1 MDIIKE
7 LRERTG
13 IGIMDCKKALQ
24 ETDGDMDKA
33 IRLLKEKGAIT
44 AAKKN
49 ERTVKE
55 GSIGFCINEDKTQ
68 VACIELQCETD
79 FVAKNELFINLAK
92 NISKTAMNLNDISV
106 DAWMNNKYKNEATTM
121 YLNDISVDALLNSKG
136 ENGETIQAMINEGIQ
151 KWGEKTVLAD
161 VKVMKTSGFFGTYV
175 HFNNKL
181 VSVVE
186 FDVKPKGKC
195 LEIANQIAM
204 HVASEKPLALNRE
217 GIDTEAVK
225 EQKEIFEKQIREQGK
240 PENMIEKIL
249 EGKMNSWYSESVL
262 IDQKLFTDNKITI
275 KSLIDEISKEAGET
289 ATIKNFSIISLGL

>member
-1 MDIIKE
+1 MANISMDIIKE

-24 ETDGDMDKA
+24 ETNGDMDKA

-92 NISKTAMNLNDISV
+92 NISKTAMN
-106 DAWMNNKYKNEATTM
+106 
-121 YLNDISVDALLNSKG
+121 LNDISVDALLNSKG

-275 KSLIDEISKEAGET
+275 KSLIDEISKESGSI

>member
-1 MDIIKE
+1 MANISMDIIKE

-106 DAWMNNKYKNEATTM
+106 DA
-121 YLNDISVDALLNSKG
+121 LLNSKG

-161 VKVMKTSGFFGTYV
+161 VKVMKTNGFFGTYV

-275 KSLIDEISKEAGET
+275 KSLIDEISKESGST

>member
-1 MDIIKE
+1 MANISMDIIKE

-92 NISKTAMNLNDISV
+92 DISKTAMNLS
-106 DAWMNNKYKNEATTM
+106 
-121 YLNDISVDALLNSKG
+121 DISVDALLNSKS
-136 ENGETIQAMINEGIQ
+136 EKGETIQAMINEGIQ

-217 GIDTEAVK
+217 GIDGEAVK

-240 PENMIEKIL
+240 PENMIGKIL

-275 KSLIDEISKEAGET
+275 KSLIDEISKEAGST
-289 ATIKNFSIISLGL
+289 ATIKNFSIISLGV

>member
-55 GSIGFCINEDKTQ
+55 GSIGFCINDDKTQ

-92 NISKTAMNLNDISV
+92 NISKTAMCLNDNVSV
-106 DAWMNNKYKNEATTM
+106 D
-121 YLNDISVDALLNSKG
+121 SLLNSKSD
-136 ENGETIQAMINEGIQ
+136 NGETIQSMINEGIQ

-161 VKVMKTSGFFGTYV
+161 VKVMKTNGFFGTYV

-181 VSVVE
+181 VSIVE
-186 FDVKPKGKC
+186 FDIKPKGKC

-217 GIDTEAVK
+217 GIDAEAVK

-275 KSLIDEISKEAGET
+275 KSLIDEISKEAGSE
-289 ATIKNFSIISLGL
+289 ATIKNFSIISLGV

>member
-92 NISKTAMNLNDISV
+92 NISKTA
-106 DAWMNNKYKNEATTM
+106 M

-275 KSLIDEISKEAGET
+275 KSLIDEISKESGST

>member
-1 MDIIKE
+1 MANISMDIIKE

-55 GSIGFCINEDKTQ
+55 GSIGFCINDDRTQ

-92 NISKTAMNLNDISV
+92 NISKTAMN
-106 DAWMNNKYKNEATTM
+106 
-121 YLNDISVDALLNSKG
+121 LNDISVDALLNSKG

-217 GIDTEAVK
+217 GIDAEAVK

-275 KSLIDEISKEAGET
+275 KSLIDEISKESDST

>member
-55 GSIGFCINEDKTQ
+55 GSIGFCVNEDKTQ

-92 NISKTAMNLNDISV
+92 DISKAAMNLS
-106 DAWMNNKYKNEATTM
+106 
-121 YLNDISVDALLNSKG
+121 DISVDALLNSKS
-136 ENGETIQAMINEGIQ
+136 EKGETIQAMINEGIQ

-217 GIDTEAVK
+217 GIDGEAVK
-225 EQKEIFEKQIREQGK
+225 EQKEIFGKQIREQGK
-240 PENMIEKIL
+240 PENMIGKIL

-275 KSLIDEISKEAGET
+275 KSLIDEISKEAGST
-289 ATIKNFSIISLGL
+289 ATIKNFSIISLGV

>member
-1 MDIIKE
+1 MANISMDIIKE

-92 NISKTAMNLNDISV
+92 DISKTAMNLNDVSV
-106 DAWMNNKYKNEATTM
+106 D
-121 YLNDISVDALLNSKG
+121 SLLNSKS
-136 ENGETIQAMINEGIQ
+136 EKGETIQAMINEGIQ

-186 FDVKPKGKC
+186 FDIKPKGKC

-217 GIDTEAVK
+217 GIDGEAVK

-240 PENMIEKIL
+240 PENMIGKIL
-249 EGKMNSWYSESVL
+249 EGKMNSWYSETVL

-289 ATIKNFSIISLGL
+289 ATIKNFSIISLGV

>member
-1 MDIIKE
+1 MANISMDIIKE

-92 NISKTAMNLNDISV
+92 DISKTAMNLND
-106 DAWMNNKYKNEATTM
+106 N
-121 YLNDISVDALLNSKG
+121 ISVDALLNSKS
-136 ENGETIQAMINEGIQ
+136 ENGDTIQSIINQGIQ

-217 GIDTEAVK
+217 GIDAEAVK

-240 PENMIEKIL
+240 PENMIGKIL

-275 KSLIDEISKEAGET
+275 KSLIDEISKESGST

>member
-1 MDIIKE
+1 MANISMDIIKE

-92 NISKTAMNLNDISV
+92 NISKTAMN
-106 DAWMNNKYKNEATTM
+106 
-121 YLNDISVDALLNSKG
+121 LNDISVDALLNSKG

-240 PENMIEKIL
+240 PENMIVKIL
-249 EGKMNSWYSESVL
+249 DGKMNSWYSESVL

-275 KSLIDEISKEAGET
+275 KSLIDEISKESGST

>member
-55 GSIGFCINEDKTQ
+55 GSIGFCINEDRTQ

-92 NISKTAMNLNDISV
+92 NISKTAIN
-106 DAWMNNKYKNEATTM
+106 
-121 YLNDISVDALLNSKG
+121 LNDISVDALLNSKG

-181 VSVVE
+181 ASVVE

-240 PENMIEKIL
+240 PENMIGKIL

-275 KSLIDEISKEAGET
+275 KSLIDEISKESGST

>member
-1 MDIIKE
+1 MANISMDIIKE

-92 NISKTAMNLNDISV
+92 DISKTAMNLNDISV
-106 DAWMNNKYKNEATTM
+106 DA
-121 YLNDISVDALLNSKG
+121 LLNSKS
-136 ENGETIQAMINEGIQ
+136 EKGETIQAMINEGIQ

-186 FDVKPKGKC
+186 FDIKPKGKC

-275 KSLIDEISKEAGET
+275 KSLIDEISKESGST

>member
-1 MDIIKE
+1 MANISMDIIKE

-92 NISKTAMNLNDISV
+92 NISKTAM
-106 DAWMNNKYKNEATTM
+106 

-186 FDVKPKGKC
+186 FDIKPKGKC

-240 PENMIEKIL
+240 PENMIGKIL

-275 KSLIDEISKEAGET
+275 KSLIDEISKESGST

>member
-106 DAWMNNKYKNEATTM
+106 DA
-121 YLNDISVDALLNSKG
+121 LLNSKG

-161 VKVMKTSGFFGTYV
+161 VKVMKTNGFFGTYV

-240 PENMIEKIL
+240 PENMIGKIL

-275 KSLIDEISKEAGET
+275 KSLIDEISKESGST

>member
-1 MDIIKE
+1 MANISMDIIKE

-106 DAWMNNKYKNEATTM
+106 DA
-121 YLNDISVDALLNSKG
+121 LLNSKG
-136 ENGETIQAMINEGIQ
+136 ENGDTIQAMINEGIQ

-217 GIDTEAVK
+217 GIDAEAVK

-240 PENMIEKIL
+240 PENMVGKIL

-275 KSLIDEISKEAGET
+275 KSLIDEISKESGST

>member
-92 NISKTAMNLNDISV
+92 DISKTAMNLNDVSV
-106 DAWMNNKYKNEATTM
+106 D
-121 YLNDISVDALLNSKG
+121 SLLNSKS
-136 ENGETIQAMINEGIQ
+136 EKGETIQAMINEGIQ

-186 FDVKPKGKC
+186 FDIKPKGKC

-217 GIDTEAVK
+217 GIDGEAVK

-240 PENMIEKIL
+240 PENMIGKIL
-249 EGKMNSWYSESVL
+249 EGKMNSWYSETVL

-289 ATIKNFSIISLGL
+289 ATIKNFSIISLGV

>member
-106 DAWMNNKYKNEATTM
+106 DT
-121 YLNDISVDALLNSKG
+121 LLNSKG

-275 KSLIDEISKEAGET
+275 KSLIDEISKESGST

>member
-1 MDIIKE
+1 MANISMDIIKE

-106 DAWMNNKYKNEATTM
+106 DA
-121 YLNDISVDALLNSKG
+121 LLNSKG
-136 ENGETIQAMINEGIQ
+136 ENGETIQSMINEGIQ

-186 FDVKPKGKC
+186 FDIKPKGKC

-217 GIDTEAVK
+217 GIDAEAVK

-275 KSLIDEISKEAGET
+275 KSLIDEISKESGST

>member
-1 MDIIKE
+1 MANISMDIIKE

-92 NISKTAMNLNDISV
+92 NISKTAMN
-106 DAWMNNKYKNEATTM
+106 
-121 YLNDISVDALLNSKG
+121 LNDISVDALLNSKG

-240 PENMIEKIL
+240 PENMIGKIL
-249 EGKMNSWYSESVL
+249 EGKMNSWYSESVS

-275 KSLIDEISKEAGET
+275 KSLIDEISKESGST

>member
-1 MDIIKE
+1 MANISMDIIKE

-44 AAKKN
+44 AAKKS

-55 GSIGFCINEDKTQ
+55 GSIGFCINDDKTQ

-106 DAWMNNKYKNEATTM
+106 DA
-121 YLNDISVDALLNSKG
+121 LLNYKG

-217 GIDTEAVK
+217 GIDSEAVK

-275 KSLIDEISKEAGET
+275 KSLIDEISKESGST

>member
-1 MDIIKE
+1 MANISMDIIKE

-92 NISKTAMNLNDISV
+92 DISKTAMNLNDI
-106 DAWMNNKYKNEATTM
+106 A
-121 YLNDISVDALLNSKG
+121 VDALLNSKG
-136 ENGETIQAMINEGIQ
+136 ENGDTIQAMINEGIQ

-217 GIDTEAVK
+217 GIDAEAVK

-240 PENMIEKIL
+240 PENMIGKIL

-275 KSLIDEISKEAGET
+275 KSLIDEISKESGST

>member
-1 MDIIKE
+1 MANISMDIIKE

-44 AAKKN
+44 ASKKN

-92 NISKTAMNLNDISV
+92 NISKTAMN
-106 DAWMNNKYKNEATTM
+106 
-121 YLNDISVDALLNSKG
+121 LNDISVDALLNSKG

-275 KSLIDEISKEAGET
+275 KSLIDEISKESGYE

>member
-1 MDIIKE
+1 MANISMDIIKE

-55 GSIGFCINEDKTQ
+55 GSIGFCINDDKTQ

-92 NISKTAMNLNDISV
+92 DISKTAMNLNDISV
-106 DAWMNNKYKNEATTM
+106 DA
-121 YLNDISVDALLNSKG
+121 LLNSKS
-136 ENGETIQAMINEGIQ
+136 EKGETIQPMINEGIQ

-186 FDVKPKGKC
+186 FDIKPKGKC

-240 PENMIEKIL
+240 PENMIGKIL

-289 ATIKNFSIISLGL
+289 ATIKNFSIISLGV

>member
-1 MDIIKE
+1 MANISMDIIKE

-92 NISKTAMNLNDISV
+92 NISKTAMN
-106 DAWMNNKYKNEATTM
+106 
-121 YLNDISVDALLNSKG
+121 LNDISVDALLNSKG

-240 PENMIEKIL
+240 PENMVGKIL

-275 KSLIDEISKEAGET
+275 KSLIDEISKESGSI

>member
-1 MDIIKE
+1 MANISMDIIKE

-106 DAWMNNKYKNEATTM
+106 DA
-121 YLNDISVDALLNSKG
+121 LLNSKG

-186 FDVKPKGKC
+186 FDIKPKGKC

-240 PENMIEKIL
+240 PENMIGKIL

-275 KSLIDEISKEAGET
+275 KSLIDEISKESGST

>member
-1 MDIIKE
+1 MANISMDIIKE

-24 ETDGDMDKA
+24 ETNGDMDKA

-92 NISKTAMNLNDISV
+92 DISKTAMNLNDISV
-106 DAWMNNKYKNEATTM
+106 E
-121 YLNDISVDALLNSKG
+121 ALLNSKS
-136 ENGETIQAMINEGIQ
+136 EKGETIQAMINEGIQ

-186 FDVKPKGKC
+186 FDIKPKGKC

-217 GIDTEAVK
+217 GIDAEAVK

-240 PENMIEKIL
+240 PENMIGKIL

-275 KSLIDEISKEAGET
+275 KSLIDEISKEAGST
-289 ATIKNFSIISLGL
+289 ATIKNFSIISLGV

>member
-1 MDIIKE
+1 MANISMDIIKE

-92 NISKTAMNLNDISV
+92 NISKTAMSLNDNV
-106 DAWMNNKYKNEATTM
+106 F
-121 YLNDISVDALLNSKG
+121 VDALLNSKSD
-136 ENGETIQAMINEGIQ
+136 NGETIQSMINEGIQ

-161 VKVMKTSGFFGTYV
+161 VKVMKTNGFFGTYV

-181 VSVVE
+181 VSIVE
-186 FDVKPKGKC
+186 FDIKPKGKC

-217 GIDTEAVK
+217 GIDAEAVK

-275 KSLIDEISKEAGET
+275 KSLIDEISKEAGSE
-289 ATIKNFSIISLGL
+289 ATIKNFSIISLGV

>member
-1 MDIIKE
+1 MANISMDIIKE

-106 DAWMNNKYKNEATTM
+106 DA
-121 YLNDISVDALLNSKG
+121 LLNSKG

-161 VKVMKTSGFFGTYV
+161 VKVMKTNGFFGTYV

-217 GIDTEAVK
+217 GIDAEAVK

-275 KSLIDEISKEAGET
+275 KSLIDEISKESGST

>member
-1 MDIIKE
+1 MANISMDIIKE

-106 DAWMNNKYKNEATTM
+106 DA
-121 YLNDISVDALLNSKG
+121 LLNSKG

-217 GIDTEAVK
+217 GIDSESVK

-240 PENMIEKIL
+240 PENMIGKIL

-275 KSLIDEISKEAGET
+275 KSLIDEISKESGST

>member
-55 GSIGFCINEDKTQ
+55 GSIGFCINKDKTQ

-92 NISKTAMNLNDISV
+92 NISKTAMN
-106 DAWMNNKYKNEATTM
+106 
-121 YLNDISVDALLNSKG
+121 LNDISVDALLNSKG

-217 GIDTEAVK
+217 GIDAEAVK

-275 KSLIDEISKEAGET
+275 KSLIDEISKESGST

>member
-24 ETDGDMDKA
+24 ETNGDMDKA

-92 NISKTAMNLNDISV
+92 DISKTAMNLNDISV
-106 DAWMNNKYKNEATTM
+106 DA
-121 YLNDISVDALLNSKG
+121 LLNSKS
-136 ENGETIQAMINEGIQ
+136 EKGETIQAMINEGIQ

-186 FDVKPKGKC
+186 FDIKPKGKC

-217 GIDTEAVK
+217 GIDAEAVK

-240 PENMIEKIL
+240 PENMIGKIL

-275 KSLIDEISKEAGET
+275 KSLIDEISKEAGST
-289 ATIKNFSIISLGL
+289 ATIKNFSIISLGV

>member
-106 DAWMNNKYKNEATTM
+106 DA
-121 YLNDISVDALLNSKG
+121 LLNFKG

-240 PENMIEKIL
+240 PENMIGKIL

-275 KSLIDEISKEAGET
+275 KSLIDEISKESGST

>member
-1 MDIIKE
+1 MANISMDIIKE

-44 AAKKN
+44 AAKKS

-106 DAWMNNKYKNEATTM
+106 DT
-121 YLNDISVDALLNSKG
+121 LLNSKG

-240 PENMIEKIL
+240 PENMIGKIL

-275 KSLIDEISKEAGET
+275 KSLIDEISKESGST

>member
-1 MDIIKE
+1 MANISMDIIKE

-106 DAWMNNKYKNEATTM
+106 DA
-121 YLNDISVDALLNSKG
+121 LLNSKG
-136 ENGETIQAMINEGIQ
+136 ENGETIQDMINEGIQ

-275 KSLIDEISKEAGET
+275 KSLIDEISKESGSI

>member
-1 MDIIKE
+1 MANISMDIIKE

-92 NISKTAMNLNDISV
+92 NISKTAIN
-106 DAWMNNKYKNEATTM
+106 
-121 YLNDISVDALLNSKG
+121 LNDISVDALLNYKG

-217 GIDTEAVK
+217 GIDAEAVK

-240 PENMIEKIL
+240 PENMIGKIL

-275 KSLIDEISKEAGET
+275 KSLIDEISKESGST

>member
-44 AAKKN
+44 AAKKS

-55 GSIGFCINEDKTQ
+55 GSIGFCINDDRTQ

-92 NISKTAMNLNDISV
+92 DISKTAMNLND
-106 DAWMNNKYKNEATTM
+106 N
-121 YLNDISVDALLNSKG
+121 ISVDALLNSKS
-136 ENGETIQAMINEGIQ
+136 ENGDTIQAMINEGIQ

-186 FDVKPKGKC
+186 FDIKPKGKC

-275 KSLIDEISKEAGET
+275 KSLIDEISKESGST

>member
-92 NISKTAMNLNDISV
+92 NISKTAMSLNDNVSV
-106 DAWMNNKYKNEATTM
+106 D
-121 YLNDISVDALLNSKG
+121 SLLNSKSD
-136 ENGETIQAMINEGIQ
+136 NGETIQSMINEGIQ

-161 VKVMKTSGFFGTYV
+161 VKVMKTNGFFGTYV

-181 VSVVE
+181 VSIVE
-186 FDVKPKGKC
+186 FDIKPKGKC

-217 GIDTEAVK
+217 GIDAKAVK

-275 KSLIDEISKEAGET
+275 KSLIDEISKEAGSE
-289 ATIKNFSIISLGL
+289 ATIKNFSIISLGV